1 MKNLFALLA
10 IVVLTIFCS
19 CQKHL
24 TEEELHA
31 RIEQEVKRQLAAER
45 EAQARELE
53 RRRAEFNARRNAL
66 LEKKGATTNTQA
78 PGIRPAPTRL
88 SRNPAITSSP
98 GAFRTPRL
106 PPGVTLPE
114 RSGGTLPEF
123 SRKATPMPAETAP
136 GTSKTLPTS
145 PVTPDLSESP
155 SVSPLPEGAESAS
168 PTPAPADG
176 TAQ

>member
-1 MKNLFALLA
+1 MKNLFALLV

-24 TEEELHA
+24 TDEELQA

-45 EAQARELE
+45 DAQARELE

-78 PGIRPAPTRL
+78 PAIRPPTRPL
-88 SRNPAITSSP
+88 RNPAIASSP
-98 GAFRTPRL
+98 GGVRTPRL

-123 SRKATPMPAETAP
+123 SRKATPMPAESGAA
-136 GTSKTLPTS
+136 TSKTLATS
-145 PVTPDLSESP
+145 PMTPDLSESP
-155 SVSPLPEGAESAS
+155 SVSPLPESAETAS
-168 PTPAPADG
+168 PTLAPADG
-176 TAQ
+176 TPQ